1 MEYII
6 GALCAWWLVSFIE
19 EETHICGVLEFPMLV
34 TQVVLTI
41 VSFPFIAIY
50 RIFFR
55 HTIKPVTHEQVTRA
69 NIMKDSKHLFD
80 DLYVCFDKDAKKL
93 WNKMFLF
100 RVKPVVF
107 SNIPSSPEGEYRFG
121 EDE

>member
-6 GALCAWWLVSFIE
+6 GALCAWWLISFIE

-34 TQVVLTI
+34 TQIVLTI

-55 HTIKPVTHEQVTRA
+55 HTIKPVTREQVTKA
-69 NIMKDSKHLFD
+69 KIMKDSKHLFG

-100 RVKPVVF
+100 RVKPIIF
-107 SNIPSSPEGEYRFG
+107 SDILSSPEGEYRFG
-121 EDE
+121 EDK